1 MTPAATTNTIMP
13 RRVLFRHFQSRLLA
27 IILILV
33 MSLQALVFFT
43 ISDAAN
49 RNAILASEEA
59 LKLTALSLQTILN
72 TRESNLRKYARLL
85 ASDFALKTLVS
96 EGDQETILSAFQSYQ
111 QRLGA
116 DSMVL
121 ITPEGKILADTIGDD
136 AARPALTQRGPTRPD
151 YRGLIES
158 ARTSA
163 KNESSGI
170 ILIGERAYQM
180 VLVPLFAPQQIA
192 WIGIGFAITDT
203 LATELE
209 QQTHTHVS
217 LVMHG
222 EQTAMR
228 LLASTLSRPQRTD
241 LHSPRESA
249 KSYRMQLAGHEFV
262 SLTLPLMR
270 VGQVTVSAVLQR
282 SLDEA
287 LAGFRALRWQLFGI
301 FAFSTMIATLAGIVI
316 ARYVTR
322 PLKRLA
328 ISAEQTRN
336 GHYDI
341 LGDIGQG
348 DEFGALAL
356 TFDNMVRGLM
366 ERDQVRSLLGK
377 VVSPKVAE
385 ELLSRKIELGGEE
398 REVSLLFSDIRGFTT
413 LAEGRAP
420 SDTLALLNTYL
431 SHMSELVD
439 QQQGVVDKYIGDA
452 IMALF
457 GAPIGGLDDPQ
468 RAVATALAMVQAMPE
483 LNHTFTTHGWPQ
495 LAIGI
500 GVHTGIAVAGN
511 VGSTS
516 RLNYTVLG
524 DSVNLAA
531 RLEGLCKKYQVTV
544 IVSDATAKRCPLV
557 AFRELDRVRVK
568 GKREAVV
575 IFEAIGYLE
584 QIDQAQ
590 QQRLV
595 AHHAALAQY
604 RGGHFE
610 LAMHAFAALPQDEV
624 TALYQGRCARFLQ
637 QPPEKDWDAIETLDE
652 K

>member
-1 MTPAATTNTIMP
+1 MNPAATTNAILP

-121 ITPEGKILADTIGDD
+121 ITPEGKILADTIND
-136 AARPALTQRGPTRPD
+136 GPTRPD
-151 YRGLIES
+151 YRNLINA

-222 EQTAMR
+222 DRAAMR
-228 LLASTLSRPQRTD
+228 LLASTLSRAQRSD

-439 QQQGVVDKYIGDA
+439 EQQGVVDKYIGDA

-468 RAVATALAMVQAMPE
+468 RAVATALAMVRAMPE
-483 LNHTFTTHGWPQ
+483 LNRTFTTHGWPQ

-524 DSVNLAA
+524 DTVNLAA

-544 IVSDATAKRCPLV
+544 IVSDATARRCPLV

-590 QQRLV
+590 QQRLA

-604 RGGHFE
+604 RGGQFA
-610 LAMHAFAALPQDEV
+610 LAMQAFSKLPQDEV
-624 TALYQGRCARFLQ
+624 TQIYRSRCARFLQ
-637 QPPEKDWDAIETLDE
+637 QPPDKDWDAIETLDE